1 MARASGPAK
10 SRAKSRAK
18 SSAKRSSGEP
28 VDQVVDAAL
37 EEAAV
42 TGWRGLTL
50 DGVAS
55 RAGMKLGDLLLLAPT
70 KYHLF
75 SRFLDRIDRMTLSG
89 VTSPDARD
97 KVRDRLF
104 DIIMRRF
111 DALNGQRDGA
121 KAMISGLI
129 YDPAMALC
137 IGFRFRRSVAAMLA
151 AAGVRTDGPIGRL
164 RVHGLEAVCLAA
176 LRAWMRDDTADMAK
190 TMAALDRAL
199 TQAERL
205 ARFLPGAP
213 RASAE
218 PAAS

>member
-1 MARASGPAK
+1 MARASRSAK
-10 SRAKSRAK
+10 STARKSAAKK
-18 SSAKRSSGEP
+18 PTSSEP
-28 VDQVVDAAL
+28 VDQLVDAAL

-50 DGVAS
+50 DGVAT
-55 RAGMKLGDLLLLAPT
+55 RAGMALGDALLLAPT

-75 SRFLDRIDRMTLSG
+75 SRFLDRIDRMTLG
-89 VTSPDARD
+89 GLKSPDERD

-104 DIIMRRF
+104 EIIMRRF
-111 DALNGQRDGA
+111 DALNGARDGA

-151 AAGVRTDGPIGRL
+151 GAGVRTDGLIGRL
-164 RVHGLEAVCLAA
+164 RVHGAEAVCLAG
-176 LRAWMRDDTADMAK
+176 LRAWMRDDTEDMAK

-205 ARFLPGAP
+205 SRFLPGAP
-213 RASAE
+213 RGTAE
-218 PAAS
+218 AES